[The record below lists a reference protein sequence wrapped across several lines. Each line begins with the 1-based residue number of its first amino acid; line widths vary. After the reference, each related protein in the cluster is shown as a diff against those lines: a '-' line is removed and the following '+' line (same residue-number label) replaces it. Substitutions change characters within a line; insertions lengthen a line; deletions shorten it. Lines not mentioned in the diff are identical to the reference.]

1 MQAASGEL
9 GAAVTE
15 RQKLLESIAN
25 TTADYR
31 EGELPAP
38 TPEHVDRWVRQFQ
51 KEVQLELLRELDHVL
66 KKTYLSKAT
75 VTSFLRGMVKS
86 AKIAGAAP
94 CDYWAGVHFLKI
106 QTNGHSQKEMLR
118 LVDEIL
124 KKECKL
130 TVDKCGNAGGDYVY
144 VDDVMFSGNRV
155 GNDLATWIAEKAP
168 AKAKVH
174 IVVAA
179 IHTSGEYLV
188 GKRLKKVIADS
199 GKAIE
204 LKYWRI
210 ATVENRKYYKNDS
223 EVLWPAEVPSDAA
236 TQQYVEFPHKF
247 PLELRTPCGKFE
259 PFSSEQGRQLLE
271 REFLVAGVKIRGLS
285 QNPKDI
291 LRPLGFSPFGVG
303 FGSMV
308 VTYRNCPNNCPL
320 ALWWGDPEATSGPFH
335 WYPLFQRM
343 TYAQDIDFDVIDF

>member
-1 MQAASGEL
+1 
-9 GAAVTE
+9 VTE

-51 KEVQLELLRELDHVL
+51 KEVQIELLRELDHVF
-66 KKTYLSKAT
+66 KTTYLSKAT
-75 VTSFLRGMVKS
+75 VTSFLQRMVKS
-86 AKIAGAAP
+86 TKIAGDTP
-94 CDYWAGVHFLKI
+94 CDFWARAHFLNI
-106 QTNGHSQKEMLR
+106 QTNGYSQKEMLE
-118 LVDEIL
+118 LVDRIL
-124 KKECKL
+124 TKECKL
-130 TVDKCGNAGGDYVY
+130 SVEECGKAGGDYVY

-155 GNDLATWIAEKAP
+155 GNDLATWVAKKAP
-168 AKAKVH
+168 PKGKVH

-179 IHTSGEYLV
+179 IHSSGEHLV
-188 GKRLKKVIADS
+188 GKRLKRVIADS
-199 GKAIE
+199 GKAIA

-223 EVLWPAEVPSDAA
+223 GVLWPTEVPVDAA
-236 TQQYVEFPHKF
+236 TQQYVALPHKF
-247 PLELRTPCGKFE
+247 PLELRKPGEKFE

-303 FGSMV
+303 FGSMT

-335 WYPLFQRM
+335 WYPLFQRK
-343 TYAQDIDFDVIDF
+343 TYAQNIDFDGIDL

>member
-1 MQAASGEL
+1 M
-9 GAAVTE
+9 TE
-15 RQKLLESIAN
+15 RQTLLESIAN

-31 EGELPAP
+31 AGDLPAP
-38 TPEHVDRWVRQFQ
+38 TAEHVDRWVRQFQ
-51 KEVQLELLRELDHVL
+51 TEVQVELLRELDHVL

-75 VTSFLRGMVKS
+75 VTSFLGGMVKS
-86 AKIAGAAP
+86 TKIAGESP
-94 CDYWAGVHFLKI
+94 CDYWARAHFLKI
-106 QTNGHSQKEMLR
+106 QTNGNSQKEMLG
-118 LVDEIL
+118 LVDKIL
-124 KKECKL
+124 ETQCKL
-130 TVDKCGNAGGDYVY
+130 SIDKCGSVSGDYVY
-144 VDDVMFSGNRV
+144 VDDVMFSGSRV
-155 GNDLATWIAEKAP
+155 GNDLAAWIGEKAP
-168 AKAKVH
+168 ARARVH
-174 IVVAA
+174 IIVAA

-188 GKRLKKVIADS
+188 SKRLEQAIADS

-223 EVLWPAEVPSDAA
+223 GVLWPSVIPGDPA
-236 TQQYVEFPHKF
+236 TQQYIALPHKY
-247 PLELRTPCGKFE
+247 PLELRSPGGRVA

-271 REFLVAGVKIRGLS
+271 RELLIAGVKIRGLS

-320 ALWWGDPEATSGPFH
+320 ALWWGDPEATAGPFH
-335 WYPLFQRM
+335 WYPLFQRK
-343 TYAQDIDFDVIDF
+343 TYSQSIDFDVIGF

>member
-1 MQAASGEL
+1 V
-9 GAAVTE
+9 GAVVTE
-15 RQKLLESIAN
+15 RPKLLESIAN

-38 TPEHVDRWVRQFQ
+38 TPEHIERWVRQFR
-51 KEVQLELLRELDHVL
+51 KEVQLELLRELDHVF

-75 VTSFLRGMVKS
+75 VTSFLRSMVKS
-86 AKIAGAAP
+86 KKIAGETP
-94 CDYWAGVHFLKI
+94 CNYWASVNFLRI
-106 QTNGHSQKEMLR
+106 QTKGRSQREMLG
-118 LVDEIL
+118 LVDKIL
-124 KKECKL
+124 RKECKL
-130 TVDKCGNAGGDYVY
+130 AIDTCGKAGGDYVY
-144 VDDVMFSGNRV
+144 VDDVMFSGSRV
-155 GNDLATWIAEKAP
+155 GNDLEKWIAENAP
-168 AKAKVH
+168 AKARVH

-179 IHTSGEYLV
+179 MHASGEYLV

-223 EVLWPAEVPSDAA
+223 EVLWPVEVPADAA
-236 TQQYVEFPHKF
+236 TQQYVALPQRF
-247 PLELRTPCGKFE
+247 PLNLRSPGGKFE
-259 PFSSEQGRQLLE
+259 PFSSERGRQLLE
-271 REFLVAGVKIRGLS
+271 REFLVAGVRIRGLS
-285 QNPKDI
+285 QSPKDI

-320 ALWWGDPEATSGPFH
+320 VLWWGDPEAISGPFH
-335 WYPLFQRM
+335 WYPLFQRK
-343 TYAQDIDFDVIDF
+343 TYAQGADFDVIDS